1 MTPLATPKKLRVLLA
16 ESGPADVER
25 VFRELFPQAELT
37 VVSTF
42 ATLLPTAYLVNPEF
56 ILLDLSLAHP
66 DPLGAVR
73 LAHRAFPNVPLIV
86 FAYPADKDYAVQ
98 ALGCGALDYLL
109 KGYMDARVIDRV
121 VRAALERNT
130 LEGLADLLRDPLTGL
145 FIREGF
151 LALGA
156 HAMESAKRGGGTL
169 VLVCLLFEN
178 LAAVRSEFG
187 PHVSDQSVRDLASI
201 LAGCFRR
208 TDLIVRLGE
217 TQFAALA
224 IDAAE
229 PSAALILQRIATRI
243 AIRNQDTGPAR
254 HLNLRMSVAFWG
266 ANNNKSFPEF
276 LDAVE
281 ADLSGSQPSQTL
293 NQTLDHASD
302 QAPNRTP
309 NHSPGQAPGQVPN
322 QMLNQHVEVGPVNS
336 EVK

>member
-16 ESGPADVER
+16 ESGPPDVEG
-25 VFRELFPQAELT
+25 VLRELFTQAELT

-42 ATLLPTAYLVNPEF
+42 ATLLPTANLINPEF

-66 DPLGAVR
+66 DPLEAVR
-73 LAHRAFPNVPLIV
+73 LVHRVLPNVPLIV

-98 ALGCGALDYLL
+98 ALGYGALDYLL
-109 KGYMDARVIDRV
+109 KGYMDARTIDRV
-121 VRAALERNT
+121 VRTALERNT
-130 LEGLADLLRDPLTGL
+130 LDGLADLLRDPLTGL

-156 HAMESAKRGGGTL
+156 RAMETAKRGGGTL
-169 VLVCLLFEN
+169 VLICLLFEN
-178 LAAVRSEFG
+178 LAALRSEFG
-187 PHVSDQSVRDLASI
+187 PHVSDQSLRNLASI

-208 TDLIVRLGE
+208 TDPIARLGQ

-224 IDAAE
+224 VDAAE
-229 PSAALILQRIATRI
+229 PSAALILQRIGSRI
-243 AIRNQDTGPAR
+243 AIRSRDTGPAR

-266 ANNNKSFPEF
+266 ANNNKSFSDF

-281 ADLSGSQPSQTL
+281 ADLSGSQPSQTP
-293 NQTLDHASD
+293 NHETDQAPD
-302 QAPNRTP
+302 QAPNQTT
-309 NHSPGQAPGQVPN
+309 NQVPD
-322 QMLNQHVEVGPVNS
+322 QTVEVGPVNS